1 MPITLLLVWVWFQF
15 STKKSSASWWNCL
28 FRRGIG
34 GTEDRRC
41 KHDIFWLLWSDFW
54 HSELDGNNPC
64 EVQFSYPEAP
74 TNDTLTWKCAEYTH
88 PFTLMHFQFHLQLK
102 GTGRTFVLRTT
113 QSMEESHTTQVYT
126 NTCCI
131 YTRFVYTAWYT
142 FDKYIYIFIVNMVYI
157 QPDFAFCNPLLA
169 CCYQLSAI
177 FYRYQAI
184 LTCGF
189 PWHGC
194 MERMDGWCSTPW
206 FGFRGSALQQTIAE
220 LIHGS
225 ASLLSQG
232 LQLSPQAVMM
242 TQILCQFPR
251 KMVPPR
257 MDGLHS
263 KYICDSQCSTWN
275 AIAFERGKFTIP
287 SRDKWSTQP
296 TF

>member
-1 MPITLLLVWVWFQF
+1 MLYIH
-15 STKKSSASWWNCL
+15 A
-28 FRRGIG
+28 I
-34 GTEDRRC
+34 
-41 KHDIFWLLWSDFW
+41 
-54 HSELDGNNPC
+54 
-64 EVQFSYPEAP
+64 
-74 TNDTLTWKCAEYTH
+74 
-88 PFTLMHFQFHLQLK
+88 
-102 GTGRTFVLRTT
+102 
-113 QSMEESHTTQVYT
+113 
-126 NTCCI
+126 CI
-131 YTRFVYTAWYT
+131 YCMIYIWQI
-142 FDKYIYIFIVNMVYI
+142 YIYIFIVNMVYI

-194 MERMDGWCSTPW
+194 MERMDGWCSTTW

-275 AIAFERGKFTIP
+275 AIAFGRGKFTIP